1 VKRPQ
6 RRRPRLLRFYRQYL
20 LEEDSAGFIRSVAG
34 IYDLPAL
41 VRLAER
47 GNRMVRRA
55 AILALGMVADFR
67 ANDVLGR
74 ALADLDRGVRLLA
87 DEALRQIW
95 LRDGNE
101 AQRQKLRIAVQ
112 LNQSFDFPAAI
123 ELTTQL
129 IREAPAL
136 AEACHQRA
144 IAAACLGEFDDAIA
158 DCARTLELN
167 PYHFAA
173 AAAMGQAHVELNDR
187 RSALDS
193 FQSALT
199 LNPDLDGV
207 RARVRQLRKQLDE
220 T

>member
-1 VKRPQ
+1 VKRNQ

-34 IYDLPAL
+34 VYDLAAL

-55 AILALGMVADFR
+55 AILALGMVGDYR
-67 ANDVLGR
+67 TNEVLGR
-74 ALADLDRGVRLLA
+74 ALSDSDRGVRLLA

-101 AQRQKLRIAVQ
+101 AQRQKLRVAVQ
-112 LNQSFDFPAAI
+112 LNQSFDFAGAI

-129 IREAPAL
+129 IREAPKL
-136 AEACHQRA
+136 GEAYHQRA
-144 IAAACLGEFDDAIA
+144 IASACLGDFDDAIA
-158 DCARTLELN
+158 DCGRTLEIN
-167 PYHFAA
+167 PFHFAA

-193 FQSALT
+193 FQSALA

-207 RARVRQLRKQLDE
+207 RACVRQLRKQLDE